1 MANAADRHL
10 LPHARLNEYLA
21 RWANAEDQCKGRFW
35 EGRFKTQALLDEGA
49 VLTAMSYVDLNP
61 IRTGIAE
68 TPGASEFTSIRQRIR
83 LWQPESHIPIERP
96 AIRRKVLRHLLSY
109 ELDWS
114 PLVVGLWDAQEII
127 GCPRVEIPESRFV
140 VERYCHRR

>member
-21 RWANAEDQCKGRFW
+21 RRANAEDQCKGRFW

-49 VLTAMSYVDLNP
+49 VLTTMSYVGLNP

-68 TPGASEFTSIRQRIR
+68 TPGTYEFT
-83 LWQPESHIPIERP
+83 
-96 AIRRKVLRHLLSY
+96 
-109 ELDWS
+109 
-114 PLVVGLWDAQEII
+114 
-127 GCPRVEIPESRFV
+127 
-140 VERYCHRR
+140 